1 MADRAAAVL
10 RVIFLNIIEL
20 LFDDL
25 GDVTGDV
32 IATSNTSPAF
42 VVEVVMR

>member
-1 MADRAAAVL
+1 
-10 RVIFLNIIEL
+10 LNIIEL

-25 GDVTGDV
+25 GDVTGAD
-32 IATSNTSPAF
+32 IATSNTAPAF